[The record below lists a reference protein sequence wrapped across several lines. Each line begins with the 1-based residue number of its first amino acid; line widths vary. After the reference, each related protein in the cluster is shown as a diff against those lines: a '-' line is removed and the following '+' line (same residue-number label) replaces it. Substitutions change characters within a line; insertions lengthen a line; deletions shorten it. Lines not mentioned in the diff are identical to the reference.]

1 MIELP
6 RGFSSF
12 NFSCLI
18 PELAPTS
25 FESKHGHIRYSVTLI
40 VDRPGKEDITNEIP
54 FTVLKHLN
62 LNHEPLAIRS
72 PSQIEITKKLWF
84 GFSEKLLQMTLLQKV
99 SGYVPGS
106 SIDLTV
112 EINNQT
118 ELDVKRLTVSL
129 KKITTYISQRPS
141 ERSKE
146 IHENQSEVRGG
157 PLKKL
162 ESGKFDLVLAVPA
175 VKPTNVNYCKVI
187 KVSYVIQAKAY
198 LSGMHR
204 HLRVRLPVT
213 IGTISIGST
222 ANSSFTYPSAP
233 PSQYSAPSSP
243 ASPGSM
249 NNYGWSP
256 NGKY

>member
-1 MIELP
+1 MP

-25 FESKHGHIRYSVTLI
+25 FESKHGHVRYSVTLV
-40 VDRPGKEDITNEIP
+40 VDRPGKPDITNELP
-54 FTVLKHLN
+54 FTVLKQLD

-72 PSQIEITKKLWF
+72 PSKIDITKRMWF
-84 GFSEKLLQMTLLQKV
+84 GFSEKSLQMTLLQKV
-99 SGYVPGS
+99 SAYTPGS

-118 ELDVKRLTVSL
+118 ELDIKRITVSL
-129 KKITTYISQRPS
+129 KKIITYISQRPR

-187 KVSYVIQAKAY
+187 KLSYVIQAKAY
-198 LSGMHR
+198 ISGMHR

-213 IGTISIGST
+213 IGTVPIGNT
-222 ANSSFTYPSAP
+222 ANTSFSYPSAP
-233 PSQYSAPSSP
+233 PPHPSSP
-243 ASPGSM
+243 SSPGSI